1 MAARGTLVGRR
12 AELGRLSAAL
22 DRARRG
28 DGGILLLSGDAGV
41 GKTRLLGELARNEAD
56 ALVLQGAAA
65 QTGTA
70 PYGVVVAALRAGLR
84 ADPDA
89 LNGCGPLAAH
99 LAMIL
104 PELGAAA
111 ESSDRATLIEAIRCA
126 LAHLAADRP
135 VLLVLDDLHYSD
147 EASLELLSALAEPL
161 GELSVLVL
169 AVYRSD
175 GLPRDHS
182 LRRLR
187 HELRRAGRLDELALG
202 PLDIDEVA
210 ALLRTVLDAPPAPS
224 LVRSV
229 HDATQGMPFFVE
241 ELAAALLVSGAL
253 KHGGQGLELDPAHE
267 IPVPDTVRD
276 AVLIRASELSEEGS
290 NAAQAAAVAGETFD
304 LDLVGA
310 LSSPEGVA
318 ELLEHGLAVEQDVGT
333 ARFRHALT
341 REALYADVPWMRR
354 RALHRAIGEAIENEG
369 APSREVAT
377 HWLGARDGDRAR
389 DALLRAVA
397 ESVAVHAY
405 RDGAEAGRLALDM
418 WPEGADEARRLET
431 LERYARCA
439 ELAGELSE
447 AGRAWRELADVRDG
461 IDQAVAQ
468 RQLAAVLDLRGE
480 RGHAFAARRDA
491 AEGFAQHDA
500 HADAAL
506 ELIVMANQLRMSA
519 QYEEAMTL
527 ASRARA
533 AAEEAGRLDL
543 RLRALG
549 IEGMARA
556 KHGSYEAGLET
567 VRSALAVALEHA
579 MTIVSAELY
588 QRLSVVL
595 YDAADLP
602 AAEEALETALGL
614 CDASPDAAVESACL
628 TCMAYVLRERGD
640 WQRSAEMCRELIAN
654 GTAVWVAEG
663 LLGAIHCYE
672 GRYSSAKRMLTS
684 SVTAAVRERHYNMT
698 VDTTGALARLAAA
711 EGDDEQ
717 AADHCRSL
725 LMRWA
730 DSDDHHYAIAGL
742 RWGSAFFARQGNAGC
757 AHECADALSR
767 IASRTGQP
775 DALAALACAIGETAL
790 LDGDLATAA
799 EQLSRG
805 AELHREL
812 DMPFERA
819 QVELRAGIALGAAG
833 DRERALDLLAGAY
846 RGARKLGARPLASEV
861 AREVSVLGESVSTR
875 LGVRAAADADG
886 AGLSRRELEVV
897 RLLSNGATNR
907 EIAEQLVVS
916 RRTVDMHVRNILRKL
931 DCRSRVEAAKRAGE
945 LGLLVGS

>member
-1 MAARGTLVGRR
+1 MTARGSLVGRH
-12 AELGRLSAAL
+12 AELERLGAAL
-22 DRARRG
+22 DRARQG
-28 DGGILLLSGDAGV
+28 TGAIVLLSGDAGV
-41 GKTRLLGELARNEAD
+41 GKTRLLCE
-56 ALVLQGAAA
+56 AAA
-65 QTGTA
+65 QAADARVLHGAAGQTGNA
-70 PYGVVVAALRAGLR
+70 PYGVVIAALRSGLR
-84 ADPDA
+84 ADPNA
-89 LNGCGPLAAH
+89 LDGCGPLMPH

-104 PELGAAA
+104 PELGTPA

-126 LAHLAADRP
+126 LAQLAADRP
-135 VLLVLDDLHYSD
+135 LLLILDDLQNSD
-147 EASLELLSALAEPL
+147 EATLELLSTLADPL
-161 GELSVLVL
+161 ADLCVLVL

-202 PLDIDEVA
+202 PLDASDI
-210 ALLRTVLDAPPAPS
+210 ALLLRAVLDAPPAPS
-224 LVRSV
+224 LVRAV
-229 HDATQGMPFFVE
+229 HDSTQGMPFFVE
-241 ELAAALLVSGAL
+241 ELATALLVSGAL
-253 KHGGQGLELDPAHE
+253 RESGQGLELDPAHE

-276 AVLIRASELSEEGS
+276 AVLVRASELSEQGS
-290 NAAQAAAVAGETFD
+290 IAAQAAAVAGETFD
-304 LDLVGA
+304 LDLVGS
-310 LSSPEGVA
+310 LSSPDGVA
-318 ELLEHGLAVEQDVGT
+318 ELLDQGLAIEQDIGT

-354 RALHRAIGEAIENEG
+354 RALHRAIGSAIEGAG

-377 HWLGARDGDRAR
+377 HWLGARDDERAR
-389 DALLRAVA
+389 DALLRAVL

-418 WPEGADEARRLET
+418 WPEGADEQRRLDT

-439 ELAGELSE
+439 ELAGELAE
-447 AGRAWRELADVRDG
+447 AGRAWRELADLREG
-461 IDQAVAQ
+461 IERAVAA
-468 RQLAAVLDLRGE
+468 RRLAAVLDLRGE
-480 RGHAFAARRDA
+480 RGHAFAARRQA
-491 AEGFAQHDA
+491 AEGFAEHEA

-506 ELIVMANQLRMSA
+506 ELIVMANQQRLSA
-519 QYEEAMTL
+519 QYEDAMTL
-527 ASRARA
+527 ASGARA
-533 AAEEAGRLDL
+533 EAEEAGRLDL

-556 KHGSYEAGLET
+556 KHGAYEAGLET

-579 MTIVSAELY
+579 MTLVTAELY

-595 YDAADLP
+595 YDAAALP

-614 CDASPDAAVESACL
+614 CDASPDAAVEAACL
-628 TCMAYVLRERGD
+628 TCMAYVLRERGA

-654 GTAVWVAEG
+654 GRAVWVAEG
-663 LLGAIHCYE
+663 LLGAIHSYQ
-672 GRYSSAKRMLTS
+672 GRFGSARRMLTS
-684 SVTAAVRERHYNMT
+684 CQAAAVRDRHYNMT
-698 VDTTGALARLAAA
+698 VDSTAALARVAAA
-711 EGDDEQ
+711 EGEDEE
-717 AADHCRSL
+717 AANHIRSL

-742 RWGSAFFARQGNAGC
+742 RWGSAFFAGQGNAGC
-757 AHECADALSR
+757 AHECADVLSR

-790 LDGDLATAA
+790 LEGDAATAA
-799 EQLSRG
+799 EQLARG

-819 QVELRAGIALGAAG
+819 QVDLRAGVALGVVG
-833 DRERALDLLAGAY
+833 ERERALDHLARAY
-846 RGARKLGARPLASEV
+846 RAARKLGARPLASQV
-861 AREVSVLGESVSTR
+861 AREVSLLGESVSVR
-875 LGVRAAADADG
+875 LGVRAAADANG

-907 EIAEQLVVS
+907 EIAEELVVS

-945 LGLLVGS
+945 LGLLVSS